1 MTNKINKRKITLS
14 ELPSGEELSLK
25 VIEVDGPFEGPHC
38 YIQASVHG
46 AEHQGNAVIY
56 KLLEYLEHN
65 PIIGKITL
73 LPMANPLALNTK
85 IGTYT
90 FGRFNANTGDNWNRL
105 YFDFTKSSKEI
116 SEFAAKHLS
125 SENIDIRKEYK
136 KLLKELILNKKADH
150 IEYGPK
156 HNGLLNLTL
165 QELAT
170 DSDYVLD
177 LHTGGVATRYLYV
190 PEYLEDR
197 SKDLHF
203 PHRLIIP
210 NEFGGA
216 MDEATFMPWVNLQSE
231 FKKLG
236 REFEIPFESYTVE
249 LGSEEMISLEEAQ
262 TDLLYI
268 LNYLHHRGIVENPP
282 KEAPKS
288 NQLKCKLKD
297 YKTYYAPRGAL
308 YDYQLAPGEVFK
320 KGDVLA
326 LGLNFENLYR
336 EEPVKFDVLALAD
349 GVVINRYPSSSVPS
363 GAELIQVMENF
374 YS

>member
-1 MTNKINKRKITLS
+1 MTNKINKRKISLR

-25 VIEVDGPFEGPHC
+25 VIEVDGSFEGPHC

-56 KLLEYLEHN
+56 KLLEYLETN

-73 LPMANPLALNTK
+73 LPIANPLAMNTK

-90 FGRFNANTGDNWNRL
+90 FGRFNSNTGDNWNRL
-105 YFDFTKSSKEI
+105 YFDFSKSSTEVYD
-116 SEFAAKHLS
+116 FAKVHID
-125 SENIDIRKEYK
+125 EDDKNICKEYK
-136 KLLKELILNKKADH
+136 KLLKELILNKKAEH
-150 IEYGPK
+150 TAYGPQY
-156 HNGLLNLTL
+156 NGLLNLTL

-177 LHTGGVATRYLYV
+177 LHTGPIAARYLYV
-190 PEYLEDR
+190 PEYLEKR
-197 SKDLHF
+197 SEDLYF

-216 MDEATFMPWVNLQSE
+216 MDEATFMPWINLQNE

-236 REFEIPFESYTVE
+236 RDFKIPFESYTVE
-249 LGSEEMISLEEAQ
+249 LGSEERISLIEAES
-262 TDLLYI
+262 DLLHI
-268 LNYLHHRGIVENPP
+268 LNYLHLRGMIKNAP
-282 KEAPKS
+282 KKVKKS

-297 YKTYYAPRGAL
+297 YKTYYAPKGAL
-308 YDYQLAPGEVFK
+308 YDYQVSPGAHFK

-326 LGLNFENLYR
+326 VGINFENLYR
-336 EEPVKFDVLALAD
+336 DEPVKFEVKALAD
-349 GVVINRYPSSSVPS
+349 GVLINHYPSSSVQS
-363 GAELIQVMENF
+363 GAELIQAMENV
-374 YS
+374 YL